1 MSFLETRKLPQYT
14 NYLGFLAKDTSLRTS
29 ELDMKT
35 LTLKQPISRDLIGQ
49 YEATLTYCCYH
60 SRLIYE
66 NKPGNIVKAYNFLNF
81 SPLIFNKALSYIRLS
96 KSENLR
102 TLLANKTTNQTANNN
117 SLSGYLMY
125 DREHDLPFSIT
136 LFDYT
141 VTQSK
146 IFPNEKVI
154 VIAFRGSLSIQNF
167 MKDFKAYTES
177 LFKVFPEGL
186 FADVK
191 QTVDSNP
198 DLRKSVIDPLG
209 KINPFGAHS
218 GVVNGLKN
226 NYQKIINSLDTLLKN
241 HQNVSKIFITG
252 HSLGAGYANVVALG
266 LAQLKKIGQLKPTV
280 HCVTFGG
287 MKTFSRYTRNVFN
300 DLLKNNYLTFDRV
313 VTSTRFTDPSFL
325 TTNVVPYIPPN
336 IFHPGFSTLPTEI
349 KTQSRTGRSRHISE
363 IRSQDAD
370 IKRKQSWFSVSK
382 AVSSNY
388 NPLPYYAEF
397 FNKFNDNVI
406 DPSFKSEEYKA
417 LINSVISGKVTIR
430 KAPAD
435 KVFKIIENLF
445 NISKTESENL
455 TAVIAKEE
463 AQEAAEIKAMPLPN
477 TKPPTAV
484 VEEAKQNIKAEA
496 AAYGPG
502 GLPPDDPQAG
512 GGNPILDN
520 YQKDTVAMQP
530 NEVVYTC
537 YQITSFVP
545 PPFSIATCHLSY
557 MGVTWLSAGFNFGS
571 GHSLNP
577 LKKSA
582 RDYNSFAY
590 LNFNKTTGLWSYTS
604 DRAGGTRR
612 ERRGTN
618 KTRRNI

>member
-14 NYLGFLAKDTSLRTS
+14 NYLGFLAKDTTLRSS
-29 ELDMKT
+29 ELNLSS
-35 LTLKQPISRDLIGQ
+35 LTLKEPISKDIMGQ

-66 NKPGNIVKAYNFLNF
+66 NKPSNIVKAYNFLNF

-102 TLLANKTTNQTANNN
+102 ALLTNKSSNQSSN
-117 SLSGYLMY
+117 STLSGYLMY
-125 DREHDLPFSIT
+125 DRQHDLPFSIT

-146 IFPNEKVI
+146 IFPNEKII
-154 VIAFRGSLSIQNF
+154 VIAFRGSLSFQNV
-167 MKDFKAYTES
+167 MKDLKAYTES

-191 QTVDSNP
+191 QTIDTNP
-198 DLRKSVIDPLG
+198 ELRKSAIDPLG

-218 GVVNGLKN
+218 GIVNALKN
-226 NYQKIINSLDTLLKN
+226 NYAKIINSLEFLLRN
-241 HQNVSKIFITG
+241 NQDVSKILITG
-252 HSLGAGYANVVALG
+252 HSLGAGYANVIALG
-266 LAQLKKIGQLKPTV
+266 LAQLKKIGQLKPSI

-287 MKTFSRYTRNVFN
+287 MKTFSRYARNVFN
-300 DLLKNNYLTFDRV
+300 DLLKNNYLTLDRV
-313 VTSTRFTDPSFL
+313 VTSTRFTDPTFL
-325 TTNVVPYIPPN
+325 TTNVIPFVPPN
-336 IFHPGFSTLPTEI
+336 IFHPGYSTLPTEI

-370 IKRKQSWFSVSK
+370 IKRKQAWYSISK
-382 AVSSNY
+382 ASSSNY
-388 NPLPYYAEF
+388 NPLPYYAEY

-406 DPSFKSEEYKA
+406 DTSFKSEEYKA
-417 LINSVISGKVTIR
+417 LINSVVSGKVTLR
-430 KAPAD
+430 KPPAD

-445 NISKTESENL
+445 NISKTESDSL
-455 TAVIAKEE
+455 TNK
-463 AQEAAEIKAMPLPN
+463 AAAIDVQVASEIKATPVPN
-477 TKPPTAV
+477 TQAPANVTQ
-484 VEEAKQNIKAEA
+484 EAKETIAAETR
-496 AAYGPG
+496 AYGPA
-502 GLPPDDPQAG
+502 GLPVG
-512 GGNPILDN
+512 GANPILDT
-520 YQKDTVAMQP
+520 YQKDTVNMQP

-537 YQITSFVP
+537 YQLTSFVP

-571 GHSLNP
+571 GHSLDP
-577 LKKSA
+577 LKKSS

-590 LNFNKTTGLWSYTS
+590 LNFNKKTGLWSYTS
-604 DRAGGTRR
+604 DRTGGTRSI
-612 ERRGTN
+612 RRKRRSSN
-618 KTRRNI
+618 KTRRIRF